1 MKNTITEKVKDHG
14 EKVRRQSKMASE
26 NEIDNILKN
35 SSKAELLERLT
46 EELEEFD
53 KVVVALV
60 KDDDENGKYVSLVMT
75 LGLEHTY
82 EAFGIL
88 EVAKQDLLEGDA
100 HLDE

>member
-1 MKNTITEKVKDHG
+1 MG
-14 EKVRRQSKMASE
+14 SE

-53 KVVVALV
+53 KVIVALV

-75 LGLEHTY
+75 LGLERTY

-88 EVAKQDLLEGDA
+88 EVAKQDLLEGDT

>member
-1 MKNTITEKVKDHG
+1 MG
-14 EKVRRQSKMASE
+14 SE

-88 EVAKQDLLEGDA
+88 EVAKQDLLEGDT

>member
-1 MKNTITEKVKDHG
+1 
-14 EKVRRQSKMASE
+14 MASE

-88 EVAKQDLLEGDA
+88 EVAKQDLLEGDT

>member
-1 MKNTITEKVKDHG
+1 MG
-14 EKVRRQSKMASE
+14 SE

-53 KVVVALV
+53 KVIVALV

-88 EVAKQDLLEGDA
+88 EVAKQDLLEGDT